1 MGVTMSVE
9 NVPEELAA
17 KLQRRASRSR
27 RSLQGELLVILEQA
41 ASEAERL
48 SPQQVLEKVRAL
60 GLRTPS
66 ESAVFVR
73 QDRDAR

>member
-17 KLQRRASRSR
+17 KLEQRARRFR
-27 RSLQGELLVILEQA
+27 RSLQGELMVILERA
-41 ASEAERL
+41 ATETERL
-48 SPQQVLEKVRAL
+48 SPQEVLEKVRAL

-66 ESAVFVR
+66 ESAAFVR
-73 QDRDAR
+73 QDRDAH

>member
-1 MGVTMSVE
+1 MSVTVSVE

-17 KLQRRASRSR
+17 KLEQRAKRFH
-27 RSLQGELLVILEQA
+27 RSLQGELMVILERA
-41 ASEAERL
+41 ASETERL
-48 SPQQVLEKVRAL
+48 SPQEVLEKVRTL

-66 ESAVFVR
+66 ESAAFVR